1 MDQFNNNQRHRG
13 MTLEP
18 RSINTFKGLR
28 FRIPS
33 YQRGYRWEP
42 QQVIQLLE
50 DIADNPNNTS
60 YYLQPIVVA
69 PSPSEDSYD
78 YDIIDGQ
85 QRVTTIY
92 LILQAL
98 SAAKNIDS
106 TKIAELSAA
115 GNIDEILKLTAL
127 VSPLQSS
134 NVKPDFIITYQTR
147 TSSMDF
153 LCDII
158 TINNDDPRIV
168 ESPDHLYMWHA
179 YNTIKDW
186 IAESSNRDKVI
197 HIANIIKDWVKVIWY
212 ELPDS
217 VQDWKKFTDLNIG
230 KIPLTNSELIKAL
243 FLRSTNFS
251 GENEK
256 LSDEYDKQI
265 LVAQW
270 DQIERDLNNREFWG
284 FLTQEDTKKYP
295 TKIDLFFDLISGKSL
310 AKSKDKLFTF
320 NYFVEWFAN
329 NPNVSGKSKW
339 DEIYLQYQRLRDWYN
354 DTSIYH
360 LLGYL
365 VAMNFPHNALQKIFR
380 YAHHVRPNSTG
391 LTGMSFRSNDRIVR
405 MLNELVRR
413 SLIISKTNPKFINV
427 KSFKDLRYNCAEDP
441 DNNMDRTHHEM
452 IKRYL
457 TLYNIKT
464 TEDAGQNLRYPFFM
478 HNSVHGGWS
487 LEHIHAQHSET
498 LNKYKDWKEWIEN
511 HKESL
516 ERLLKSA
523 SSRDDID
530 AGLKEDMKNLIE
542 KMSGFNKNDTRD
554 KFNEIAEQHRA
565 IMEKMPEAQGLYQD
579 EMANMTLL
587 GKDDNA
593 SLNNSTFDVKRQ
605 KIMSMSGTNYVPIAT
620 ERVFLKALYGN
631 YEDEHGNIV
640 KYKCD
645 TEHLFFWSQ
654 DDRDAYMMDMKKKLE
669 DFLPNK

>member
-1 MDQFNNNQRHRG
+1 MNASDNIHKHKG
-13 MTLEP
+13 MILEP
-18 RSINTFKGLR
+18 RAISALKGLT

-42 QQVIQLLE
+42 LQVIQLLKDLAE
-50 DIADNPNNTS
+50 NPKGTS

-69 PSPSEDSYD
+69 PAPSEASYD

-85 QRVTTIY
+85 QRLTTIF

-98 SAAKNIDS
+98 TDAKRIDE
-106 TKIAELSAA
+106 TKIAELCAT
-115 GNIDEILKLTAL
+115 GNLEDILRLTAL
-127 VSPLQSS
+127 VSPLKS
-134 NVKPDFIITYQTR
+134 NDVEPDFVITYQTR
-147 TSSMDF
+147 ASSKDF
-153 LCDII
+153 LSNII
-158 TINNDDPRIV
+158 SIDDMDPIIV
-168 ESPDHLYMWHA
+168 DSPDHLYMWHA
-179 YNTIKDW
+179 YNTIKNW
-186 IAESSNRDKVI
+186 IRDSSNRDAVI
-197 HIANIIKDWVKVIWY
+197 NIAGMLKNLVKVIWY

-243 FLRSTNFS
+243 FLRSANFS
-251 GENEK
+251 GDNEK
-256 LSDEYDKQI
+256 QSDEYDKQT

-284 FLTQEDTKKYP
+284 FLTRDDVKKYP

-310 AKSKDKLFTF
+310 TNSNDKLFTF
-320 NYFVEWFAN
+320 NYFVEWFSKN
-329 NPNVSGKSKW
+329 SKVTGKSKW
-339 DEIYLQYQRLRDWYN
+339 DEIYLQYQRLRDWYE

-365 VAMNFPHNALQKIFR
+365 VSIDFPHNALQKIFR
-380 YAHHVRPNSTG
+380 YAHPVRQNSARSSY
-391 LTGMSFRSNDRIVR
+391 MSYRSNDRIIGI
-405 MLNELVRR
+405 LNELVRR
-413 SLIISKTNPKFINV
+413 SLIIPKTDKFSNV
-427 KSFKDLRYNCAEDP
+427 KSFEELRYNCAEDP
-441 DNNMDRTHHEM
+441 DNNMDNAHHEM
-452 IKRYL
+452 IRRYL
-457 TLYNIKT
+457 TFYNIRT
-464 TEDAGQNLRYPFFM
+464 TEDAGHNLRYPFYM

-498 LNKYKDWKEWIEN
+498 LNKYKDWKDWIEN
-511 HKESL
+511 HMESL
-516 ERLLKSA
+516 TRLL
-523 SSRDDID
+523 SSVAFRDDI
-530 AGLKEDMKNLIE
+530 GPELKEAMKNLIKE
-542 KMSGFNKNDTRD
+542 MSCFDKNDTRD
-554 KFNEIAEQHRA
+554 RFNELADQHRA

-579 EMANMTLL
+579 EMANIALL

-620 ERVFLKALYGN
+620 ERIFLKALYGT
-631 YEDEHGNIV
+631 YEDAQGNIV

-654 DDRDAYMMDMKKKLE
+654 NDRDAYMMDMRKKLE
-669 DFLPNK
+669 EFLPDK